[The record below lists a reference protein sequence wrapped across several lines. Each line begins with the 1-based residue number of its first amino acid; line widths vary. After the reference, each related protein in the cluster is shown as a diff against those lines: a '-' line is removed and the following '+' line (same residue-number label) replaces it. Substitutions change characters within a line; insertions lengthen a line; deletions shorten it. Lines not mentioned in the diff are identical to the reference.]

1 MDVKLIVFSYKLRK
15 LMVRAEIITIG
26 DEILYGQILDT
37 NTQWIS
43 LELDKLGIKTVRKS
57 SVGDQKS
64 EILQILNEAAQR
76 ADVVFITGGLGPTK
90 DDLTKK
96 ILAEYFDCELAMHP
110 VALQDVT
117 VFFAKRGRELS
128 DINRDQALL
137 PTKAEFVRN
146 AQGTAPGMWFNEK
159 GVIWVS
165 MPGVPYEMK
174 NIMES
179 EVLPRLVTHF
189 KTPVIFHKV
198 IKTVGIGESY
208 LSELIESWELQL
220 PVHIKLAY
228 LPSIGIVKLRLTAVG
243 EDLALLKSEVDAELA
258 KVNPLIQSYIYG
270 YEKEELAEVVGRLL
284 VGRKATLAVA
294 ESCTG
299 GHLAHQ
305 FTQNPGSSAYFVGG
319 ILSYAN
325 QVKIDQLGVSASILE
340 NNGAVSEECIQA
352 MAIGVQ
358 KRLGTT
364 YALATSGI
372 AGPDGG
378 AEEKPVGTVWIA
390 LAHENGVI
398 TRKLTLG
405 GTRMQNIYLSSLA
418 CVNLLRR
425 YLLNDLT

>member
-64 EILQILNEAAQR
+64 EILEILNEASQR

-96 ILAEYFDCELAMHP
+96 ILAEYFSCDLQMHP
-110 VALQDVT
+110 KALQDVT
-117 VFFAKRGRELS
+117 EFFVKRGRELS

-137 PTKAEFVRN
+137 PTKAEFIRN
-146 AQGTAPGMWFNEK
+146 SQGTAPGMWFNEK
-159 GVIWVS
+159 GVVWVS

-174 NIMES
+174 SIMEQ
-179 EVLPRLVTHF
+179 EVLPRLVKHF
-189 KTPVIFHKV
+189 KTPIIFHKV

-208 LSELIESWELQL
+208 LSDLIESWELQL
-220 PVHIKLAY
+220 PEHIKLAY
-228 LPSIGIVKLRLTAVG
+228 LPSMGIVKLRLTAVG
-243 EDLALLKSEVDAELA
+243 EDLDVLKSDVEVELQ
-258 KVNPLIQSYIYG
+258 KVHPLIKSYIFG
-270 YEKEELAEVVGRLL
+270 YEKDELAEVVGRLL
-284 VGRKATLAVA
+284 SEKKATLAVA

-299 GHLAHQ
+299 GYLAHQ
-305 FTQNPGSSAYFVGG
+305 FTQNSGSSAYFLGG

-325 QVKIDQLGVSASILE
+325 QVKMDQLGVSSEILTTT
-340 NNGAVSEECIQA
+340 GAVSEECIKT
-352 MAIGVQ
+352 MALGVQ
-358 KRLGTT
+358 QKLGST

-378 AEEKPVGTVWIA
+378 TDEKPVGTVWIA
-390 LAHENGVI
+390 LAHETGVI
-398 TRKLTLG
+398 ARKLTLG

-418 CVNLLRR
+418 CVNLLRK

>member
-1 MDVKLIVFSYKLRK
+1 MVK
-15 LMVRAEIITIG
+15 AEIITIG

-57 SVGDQKS
+57 SVGDHKS
-64 EILQILNEAAQR
+64 EILQILNEAAER

-96 ILAEYFDCELAMHP
+96 ILAEYFDCELAMNP

-117 VFFAKRGRELS
+117 EFFAKRGRELS

-137 PTKAEFVRN
+137 PTKAEFIRN
-146 AQGTAPGMWFNEK
+146 VQGTAPGMWFNEK

-174 NIMES
+174 NIMEQ
-179 EVLPRLVTHF
+179 EVLPRLVKHF
-189 KTPVIFHKV
+189 NTPVIFHKV
-198 IKTVGIGESY
+198 VKTVGIGESY

-220 PVHIKLAY
+220 PEHIKLAY
-228 LPSIGIVKLRLTAVG
+228 LPSMGIVKLRLTAVG
-243 EDLALLKSEVDAELA
+243 EDLMLLKSEVEAELT
-258 KVNPLIQSYIYG
+258 KVNPLIRSFIFG
-270 YEKEELAEVVGRLL
+270 YEKDELAEVVGRLL
-284 VGRKATLAVA
+284 IDQKATLSVA

-305 FTQNPGSSAYFVGG
+305 FTQNPGSSAYFIGG

-325 QVKIDQLGVSASILE
+325 QVKIDQLGVSSEILVSD
-340 NNGAVSEECIQA
+340 GAVSEACIQA
-352 MAIGVQ
+352 MAVGVQ
-358 KRLGTT
+358 KRLGST

-378 AEEKPVGTVWIA
+378 TEEKPVGTVWIA
-390 LAHENGVI
+390 LAYEKGVI

-418 CVNLLRR
+418 CVNLLRK

>member
-1 MDVKLIVFSYKLRK
+1 
-15 LMVRAEIITIG
+15 MVRAEIITIG

-64 EILQILNEAAQR
+64 EILQILNEASQR

-96 ILAEYFDCELAMHP
+96 ILAEYFGCDVQMHP
-110 VALQDVT
+110 EALQDVT
-117 VFFAKRGRELS
+117 EFFAKRGRELS

-137 PTKAEFVRN
+137 PTKAEFIRN
-146 AQGTAPGMWFNEK
+146 SQGTAPGMWFNEK

-174 NIMES
+174 SIMEQ
-179 EVLPRLVTHF
+179 EVLPRLVKHF
-189 KTPVIFHKV
+189 KTPIIFHKV

-208 LSELIESWELQL
+208 LSDLIESWELQL
-220 PVHIKLAY
+220 PEHIKLAY
-228 LPSIGIVKLRLTAVG
+228 LPSMGIVKLRLTAVG
-243 EDLALLKSEVDAELA
+243 EDLDVLKSDVEVELQ
-258 KVNPLIQSYIYG
+258 KVHPLIKSYIFG
-270 YEKEELAEVVGRLL
+270 YEKDELAEVVGRLL
-284 VGRKATLAVA
+284 SEKKATLAVA

-299 GHLAHQ
+299 GYLAHQ
-305 FTQNPGSSAYFVGG
+305 FTQNSGSSAYFLGG

-325 QVKIDQLGVSASILE
+325 QVKMDQLGVSSEILTTT
-340 NNGAVSEECIQA
+340 GAVSEECIKA
-352 MAIGVQ
+352 MALGVQ
-358 KRLGTT
+358 QKLGST

-378 AEEKPVGTVWIA
+378 TEEKPVGTVWIA

-418 CVNLLRR
+418 CVNLLRK

>member
-1 MDVKLIVFSYKLRK
+1 MVK
-15 LMVRAEIITIG
+15 AEIITIG

-64 EILQILNEAAQR
+64 EILQIFKEAAER

-96 ILAEYFDCELAMHP
+96 ILAEYFECELAMHP
-110 VALQDVT
+110 VALKDVT
-117 VFFAKRGRELS
+117 EFFAKRGRELS

-137 PTKAEFVRN
+137 PTKAEFIRN
-146 AQGTAPGMWFNEK
+146 VQGTAPGMWFNEK

-174 NIMES
+174 NIMEQ
-179 EVLPRLVTHF
+179 EVLPRLVKHF

-198 IKTVGIGESY
+198 VKTVGIGESY

-220 PVHIKLAY
+220 PAHIKLAY

-243 EDLALLKSEVDAELA
+243 EDLTLLKSEVEAELT
-258 KVNPLIQSYIYG
+258 KVNPLIRSFIFG
-270 YEKEELAEVVGRLL
+270 YEKDELAEVIGRLL
-284 VGRKATLAVA
+284 INQKATLSVA

-305 FTQNPGSSAYFVGG
+305 FTQNPGSSAYFIGG

-325 QVKIDQLGVSASILE
+325 QVKIDQLGVSSQILVSD
-340 NNGAVSEECIQA
+340 GAVSEACIQA
-352 MAIGVQ
+352 MAVGVQ
-358 KRLGTT
+358 KRLGST

-378 AEEKPVGTVWIA
+378 TEEKPVGTVWIA
-390 LAHENGVI
+390 LAHETGVI

-418 CVNLLRR
+418 CVNLLRK